1 MIRPRFARIRRR
13 PVPGADGYSLVELLI
28 TIALLGIVLGVVFDS
43 LGSVTNSEAYQTDR
57 TTNLDNM
64 RTTLNQM
71 TKLLRQGLDVT
82 PGSSLT
88 RLEFDTYV
96 GGTATHILYTLDGTG
111 TQLLEKVGSGPSATV
126 LRNLVAN
133 PPSPLFCYTDA
144 SAVCG
149 SVGGAATQ
157 WVQIALQVHPARS
170 PNTTLELDSQVNL
183 RNRTAA

>member
-1 MIRPRFARIRRR
+1 MTRPRPARIGRR
-13 PVPGADGYSLVELLI
+13 PVPGAGGFSLVELLI
-28 TIALLGIVLGVVFDS
+28 TIALLGVVLTVVFDA

-64 RTTLNQM
+64 RTTLNQL
-71 TKLLRQGLDVT
+71 TKQLRQGVDVT
-82 PGSSLT
+82 PGSNAT

-96 GGTATHILYTLDGTG
+96 GGTPTHILYTLGGTG
-111 TQLLEKVGSGPSATV
+111 TQLLEKIGAGATVTV

-133 PPSPLFCYTDA
+133 PPVPLFCYTDA

-149 SVGGAATQ
+149 SAGGAATQ

>member
-1 MIRPRFARIRRR
+1 
-13 PVPGADGYSLVELLI
+13 VELLV
-28 TIALLGIVLGVVFDS
+28 TIALLGIVLTTVFDAVM
-43 LGSVTNSEAYQTDR
+43 SVTNAEVYQSDR
-57 TTNLDNM
+57 TANLDNM

-71 TKLLRQGLDVT
+71 TKLLRQGVQVT
-82 PGSSLT
+82 AGSNAT

-96 GGTATHILYTLDGTG
+96 GASPTHILYTLDGTS
-111 TQLLEKVGSGPSATV
+111 TQLLQKIGTGPSVTV

-133 PPSPLFCYTDA
+133 PPKPLFCYTDP

-149 SVGGAATQ
+149 SAGGTTTH

-183 RNRTAA
+183 RNRRGT